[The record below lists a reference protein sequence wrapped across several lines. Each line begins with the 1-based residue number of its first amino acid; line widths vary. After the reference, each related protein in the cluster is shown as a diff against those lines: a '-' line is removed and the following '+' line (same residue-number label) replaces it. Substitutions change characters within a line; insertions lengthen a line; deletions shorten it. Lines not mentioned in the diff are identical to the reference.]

1 MAGVMFDMG
10 SFGMDAP
17 EPDDRRISGVCAAL
31 VINNIDSQCEGRVQL
46 EIPWL
51 PGFMPWARVASMM
64 TGIGYGSYWIPQLGD
79 EVLVAFTQG
88 DVREAY
94 VIGSL
99 WSTLARPHEIA
110 PDAPMTKRSIRT
122 PTGHLLSFDEKLA
135 TLEISSSSFDSV
147 TLSPEGIEISTF
159 GSTASLTLSKQGD
172 LTIAAVKSITLDAPS
187 ITIGGKTTVD
197 VAVQSKASLSLD
209 GGAACTVKAKRID
222 LN

>member
-1 MAGVMFDMG
+1 MASVMFDM
-10 SFGMDAP
+10 SALGMEAP
-17 EPDDRRISGVCAAL
+17 EPNDRRISGVCAAR
-31 VINNIDSQCEGRVQL
+31 VMTNIDSQGEGRVQL

-64 TGIGYGSYWIPQLGD
+64 TGIGYGSYWIPQPGD

-99 WSTLARPHEIA
+99 WSTLARPHEIT
-110 PDAPMTKRSIRT
+110 PDAPVTKRSIRT
-122 PTGHLLSFDEKLA
+122 PTGHLLSFDEKG

-147 TLSPEGIEISTF
+147 TLSPEGIEISTV

-187 ITIGGKTTVD
+187 ISIGGKTTVD
-197 VAVQSKASLSLD
+197 VAVQGKASLSLD
-209 GGAACTVKAKRID
+209 GGAACTVKASRID

>member
-1 MAGVMFDMG
+1 MASVMFDMG

-17 EPDDRRISGVCAAL
+17 EPDDRRISGVCAAR
-31 VINNIDSQCEGRVQL
+31 VMTNIDSQGEGRVQL

-64 TGIGYGSYWIPQLGD
+64 TGIGYGCYWIPQPGD

-88 DVREAY
+88 DVREVY

-99 WSTLARPHEIA
+99 WSTLARPHEFA
-110 PDAPMTKRSIRT
+110 PDAPVSKRSIRT
-122 PTGHLLSFDEKLA
+122 PSGHLLSFDEKG

-147 TLSPEGIEISTF
+147 TLSPEGIEIATV

-172 LTIAAVKSITLDAPS
+172 LSISAVKSITLDAPS

-197 VAVQSKASLSLD
+197 VAVQGKASLSLD
-209 GGAACTVKAKRID
+209 GGAACTVKAARID